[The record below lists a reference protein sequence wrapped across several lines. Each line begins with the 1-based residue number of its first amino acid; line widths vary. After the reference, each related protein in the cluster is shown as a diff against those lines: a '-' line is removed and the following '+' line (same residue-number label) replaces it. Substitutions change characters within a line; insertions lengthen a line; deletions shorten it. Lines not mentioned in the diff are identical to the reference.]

1 MITVKHLT
9 DRDFKHEKI
18 INHEP
23 FTTHVYKNGDITVE
37 MDYIDSEL
45 VGMDVILPAVIIR
58 NFSPE
63 RLDLLMDVVSP
74 QDGEVVSILD

>member
-1 MITVKHLT
+1 MITVKDLT

-23 FTTHVYKNGDITVE
+23 FITHVYKNGDITIE
-37 MDYIDSEL
+37 MDYTDEHL
-45 VGMDVILPAVIIR
+45 VGVDIIIPSIIIR

-63 RLDLLMDVVSP
+63 RLDLLMGVVSP
-74 QDGEVVSILD
+74 EEGELISILD